1 VPPKATFD
9 EIMDLAVEMNVIQR
23 RMAFE
28 EYCDTRFAPDLG
40 SLESVGSFPPP
51 PVAEAKEGK

>member
-1 VPPKATFD
+1 
-9 EIMDLAVEMNVIQR
+9 MNVIGR

-40 SLESVGSFPPP
+40 VLPRVTNFPPP
-51 PVAEAKEGK
+51 PAASGTGAK

>member
-1 VPPKATFD
+1 
-9 EIMDLAVEMNVIQR
+9 MDLAVEMNVIQR